1 MNRRRRRP
9 PRDADHRWVDDEAG
23 FVEVVEALRSVDR
36 YAIDTEFHRER
47 TYYPHLA
54 LLQLG
59 WDDDV
64 VLVDPL
70 VVDLTPLREVF
81 DGAALCVMHA
91 GQQDLEVLERACGT
105 VPGELF
111 DTQIA
116 AGFVGYSTPSLA
128 KLCDGELGVR
138 LPKADRLTDW
148 LARPLGDAQRAYAA
162 SDVVHLGALH
172 DRLSSEIDRLG
183 RSEWV
188 ADECRTLLDRPR
200 TAQDPESAW
209 LRVKEAR
216 HLRGVARSVAREV
229 ASWRERTAADS
240 DQPVRFVLSDLA
252 LVGIAQ
258 AAPRDEDGLRK
269 LRGIDGRHLRN
280 GGATAILA
288 AVRRG
293 EDRHGT
299 ADEEPATPST
309 PGLDNSLRPAATL
322 VAAWVA
328 QVARD
333 ERYDSALLATRA
345 DIEGFLRGDGTSRID
360 DGWRHELLGAPIRD
374 LVDGRAAL
382 AFDGAN
388 GLVLET
394 RGGGGDVSQAAG

>member
-1 MNRRRRRP
+1 MSPRRRRSVP
-9 PRDADHRWVDDEAG
+9 KADYRWVDDDEAFG
-23 FVEVVEALRSVDR
+23 EVVEALLEVDR

-54 LLQLG
+54 LLQLA
-59 WDDDV
+59 WDDVV

-70 VVDLTPLREVF
+70 AVELAPLRDVLVG
-81 DGAALCVMHA
+81 DGLCIMHA
-91 GQQDLEVLERACGT
+91 GQQDLEVLERSCGA
-105 VPGELF
+105 VPARLF

-116 AGFVGYSTPSLA
+116 AGFVGYSTPSLS

-148 LARPLGDAQRAYAA
+148 FARPLGEAQRAYAA
-162 SDVVHLGALH
+162 SDVAHLGALH
-172 DRLSSEIDRLG
+172 DRLSAELERLG
-183 RSEWV
+183 RTEWV
-188 ADECRTLLDRPR
+188 EDECQTLLDRPR
-200 TAQDPESAW
+200 SAQAPETAW

-216 HLRGVARSVAREV
+216 HLRGVARSIARSVA
-229 ASWRERTAADS
+229 AWRERTAAES

-252 LVGIAQ
+252 LVGVAQ
-258 AAPRDEDGLRK
+258 AAPADDEALRR

-280 GGATAILA
+280 GGAAAILA
-288 AVRRG
+288 AVREG
-293 EDRHGT
+293 EAGHGSRD
-299 ADEEPATPST
+299 DEVSAPPTS
-309 PGLDNSLRPAATL
+309 GLDNSLRPAVTL
-322 VAAWVA
+322 VSAWVA

-333 ERYDSALLATRA
+333 ERYDSSLLATRA
-345 DIEGFLRGDGTSRID
+345 DIEGFLRGDGTSRLD

-394 RGGGGDVSQAAG
+394 RGGAGDVSEVRR

>member
-1 MNRRRRRP
+1 MSPRRRRSVP
-9 PRDADHRWVDDEAG
+9 KQEHRWADDDAT
-23 FVEVVEALRSVDR
+23 FADVIEALLGVDR
-36 YAIDTEFHRER
+36 YTVDTEFHRER

-59 WDDDV
+59 WDREV

-70 VVDLTPLREVF
+70 AVDLAPLREVLTG
-81 DGAALCVMHA
+81 DGLCIMHA
-91 GQQDLEVLERACGT
+91 GQQDLEVLERACGA
-105 VPGELF
+105 VPGRLF

-116 AGFVGYSTPSLA
+116 AGFVGYSTPSLS
-128 KLCDGELGVR
+128 KLCEGELGVR

-148 LARPLGDAQRAYAA
+148 LARPLGEAQRAYAA
-162 SDVVHLGALH
+162 SDVAHLGDLH
-172 DRLSSEIDRLG
+172 DRLSAEIERLG
-183 RSEWV
+183 RTEWV
-188 ADECRTLLDRPR
+188 EDECQTLLDKPR
-200 TAQDPESAW
+200 SAQDPESAW

-216 HLRGVARSVAREV
+216 HLRGTARDIARAVAA
-229 ASWRERTAADS
+229 WRERTAAES

-258 AAPRDEDGLRK
+258 AAPTDEEGLRR

-280 GGATAILA
+280 GGAAAILE
-288 AVRRG
+288 AVREGQSGRG
-293 EDRHGT
+293 GRD
-299 ADEEPATPST
+299 DEPASAPTA
-309 PGLDNSLRPAATL
+309 GLDNSLRPAVTL
-322 VAAWVA
+322 VSAWVA

-333 ERYDSALLATRA
+333 ERYDPALLATRA

-360 DGWRHELLGAPIRD
+360 HGWRRELLGAPIRD

-394 RGGGGDVSQAAG
+394 RGGAGDVSEVDG